1 MHVPKVTLSLKK
13 WSQSLWPS
21 RAQFSSGKL
30 INARWP
36 CQFSK
41 WVWMK
46 TNNRNIVKLA
56 SSLAICERKSGWSLL
71 LVFCNH
77 ISSWSWWLAGGK
89 GVLGAKL
96 SAGNRQTATK
106 LLGPIPRSSIQW
118 WEAYFNFQDFLVRI
132 FENENSRQFWSTQKI
147 VMWDIIAAEKFVNG

>member
-56 SSLAICERKSGWSLL
+56 SSLVICERKSGWSLL

-77 ISSWSWWLAGGK
+77 ISSWSWWLGG
-89 GVLGAKL
+89 GRVCWGPSCQRGIDKL
-96 SAGNRQTATK
+96 RPNYSAPY
-106 LLGPIPRSSIQW
+106 LGPVSSDEKPISIFKTFLWEFLRMRIPASSGPPKR
-118 WEAYFNFQDFLVRI
+118 L
-132 FENENSRQFWSTQKI
+132 
-147 VMWDIIAAEKFVNG
+147 